1 MIPPAL
7 ASFRLATTCEFMVD
21 IEATP
26 GTPHYYHGLPSAPR
40 SRETLSSNPNAHVY
54 ATFRPRR
61 VIFQSDFVLRCG
73 RVMVTTR
80 RLRFHPRWLFQS
92 APKSA
97 NDRPPS
103 MHRGLGLK
111 NCKSRLVQ

>member
-61 VIFQSDFVLRCG
+61 VIFQPDFVLRCRSCKG
-73 RVMVTTR
+73 
-80 RLRFHPRWLFQS
+80 HDQASKISS
-92 APKSA
+92 ALAVSICSEK
-97 NDRPPS
+97 RE
-103 MHRGLGLK
+103 
-111 NCKSRLVQ
+111 